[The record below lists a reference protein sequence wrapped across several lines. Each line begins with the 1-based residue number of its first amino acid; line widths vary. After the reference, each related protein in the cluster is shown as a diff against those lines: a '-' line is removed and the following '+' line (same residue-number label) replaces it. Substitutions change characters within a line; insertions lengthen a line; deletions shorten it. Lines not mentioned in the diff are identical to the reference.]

1 MSKTTKTTLNDP
13 PDPDLDLDLDLDDP
27 MESDNPSD
35 PDPDLSDPMDSEDM
49 TTTPPRATRQKGFS
63 SPDPLSMDFTPAKAS
78 NKAAI
83 SRKRLNSTTL
93 EPQRTPQPPSS
104 RFSFLGASV
113 KPMIS
118 SVKEGIQVARDVL
131 VQAANLASSNDEQT
145 RLLDL
150 IEILR
155 DYTEHGRVRTEEKS
169 ILASQITRL
178 DVVTKGISKALNSQ
192 PKATS
197 NTVSP
202 SQTNLSQQPNPAPA
216 PSYANAATK
225 DLPKSTEW
233 TIVASKKK
241 ATPPPVVKNNLSS
254 RQLILTQNGS
264 TQINSLALRNKINDA
279 FASNGVKSPVIVSVS
294 LSFKK
299 NIVLTTTPTFNAKY
313 LLENKDIWTK
323 LISFQEALP
332 ITPWFKVAIHGIP
345 TDLDNLGVIKTEIR
359 TFNNGLQVVGEPYW
373 LSHESNRRIK
383 QAGTVC
389 VAFSSQKD
397 ADYAIRN
404 RLYLFGISVRAE
416 KLHSTPPSTQCQ
428 NCQKFGHAENR
439 CQNLPACK
447 ICSEHHF
454 TRQHK
459 CNTCN
464 AKGKVCIHTIRRC
477 VNCKEAHTADD
488 KLCEVYLAT
497 KARNGPQPSNAH
509 TTFEC

>member
-1 MSKTTKTTLNDP
+1 MSPFVKDQRLSPLRMSNPTNISMDSPL
-13 PDPDLDLDLDLDDP
+13 DPDLDSL
-27 MESDNPSD
+27 
-35 PDPDLSDPMDSEDM
+35 DPMDSE
-49 TTTPPRATRQKGFS
+49 TTTPLPLFETPDGAPS
-63 SPDPLSMDFTPAKAS
+63 SPDPISMAFTPANAS
-78 NKAAI
+78 DRTAVP
-83 SRKRLNSTTL
+83 RKRPNSTIL
-93 EPQRTPQPPSS
+93 ESHRTRNPPSS
-104 RFSFLGASV
+104 TFSFLGNSL
-113 KPMIS
+113 KPTIS
-118 SVKEGIQVARDVL
+118 SAKEGIQIARDVL

-155 DYTEHGRVRTEEKS
+155 DYTELGRIRREEKS
-169 ILASQITRL
+169 ILASQISRL
-178 DVVTKGISKALNSQ
+178 DVVTKGISKALNAQ
-192 PKATS
+192 PKPTPTQRTS
-197 NTVSP
+197 P
-202 SQTNLSQQPNPAPA
+202 DPQTNNPPQASPAPTL
-216 PSYANAATK
+216 SYANAAGKNVPNT
-225 DLPKSTEW
+225 TEW
-233 TIVASKKK
+233 STVESKKK
-241 ATPPPVVKNNLSS
+241 TPTPQTPKNNLSS
-254 RQLILTQNGS
+254 RQLILTQQNPIP
-264 TQINSLALRNKINDA
+264 INSLALRNKINDA

-313 LLENKDIWTK
+313 LLENKNIWAK

>member
-1 MSKTTKTTLNDP
+1 MNNAIKTTSNDP
-13 PDPDLDLDLDLDDP
+13 PDPDLDLDLDLDDSMDSDNVSAP
-27 MESDNPSD
+27 ESDP
-35 PDPDLSDPMDSEDM
+35 SDPMDAED
-49 TTTPPRATRQKGFS
+49 TTPSPTPRPIQKGFS

-78 NKAAI
+78 NKTAVP
-83 SRKRLNSTTL
+83 RKRLNSTIL

-104 RFSFLGASV
+104 CFSFLGASV

-118 SVKEGIQVARDVL
+118 SVKEGIQVARDAL
-131 VQAANLASSNDEQT
+131 VQAANLASSNNEQT

-169 ILASQITRL
+169 ILASQISRL
-178 DVVTKGISKALNSQ
+178 DVVTKGISKVLNSQ
-192 PKATS
+192 PKTIPNA
-197 NTVSP
+197 VLP
-202 SQTNLSQQPNPAPA
+202 SQTHLSQQSNPAPV
-216 PSYANAATK
+216 PSYANTAAK
-225 DLPKSTEW
+225 NLPKSTEW
-233 TIVASKKK
+233 TTVGSKKK
-241 ATPPPVVKNNLSS
+241 ATPFPVIKNNLSS

-279 FASNGVKSPVIVSVS
+279 FASNGVKSPVIASVS

-299 NIVLTTTPTFNAKY
+299 NIVLTTTSTFNAKY
-313 LLENKDIWTK
+313 LLENKDIWAK
-323 LISFQEALP
+323 LIFFQEALP
-332 ITPWFKVAIHGIP
+332 ITPWYKVAIHGIP
-345 TDLDNLGVIKTEIR
+345 TDLDNLQMIKTEIK

-404 RLYLFGISVRAE
+404 RLYMFGISVRAE

-439 CQNLPACK
+439 CQNLPACR

-464 AKGKVCIHTIRRC
+464 AKGKVCIHTIRKC

-488 KLCEVYLAT
+488 KLCGIYLAT
-497 KARNGPQPSNAH
+497 KAGNDPQTLNAH
-509 TTFEC
+509 TTSEC